1 MVVRHSLHQRLL
13 VIMVVIVVR
22 HSCREFDVIKFD
34 IIKVNKFLFDN
45 ITLNEYMLDVK
56 HIENN
61 KK

>member
-1 MVVRHSLHQRLL
+1 
-13 VIMVVIVVR
+13 MVVIVVR
-22 HSCREFDVIKFD
+22 HSRREFDVIKFG

-45 ITLNEYMLDVK
+45 STLNEYMLDVK